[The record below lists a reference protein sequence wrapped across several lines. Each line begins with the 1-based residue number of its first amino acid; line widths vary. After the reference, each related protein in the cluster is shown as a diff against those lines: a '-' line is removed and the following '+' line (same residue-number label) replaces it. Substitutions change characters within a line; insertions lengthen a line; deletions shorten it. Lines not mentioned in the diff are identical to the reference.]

1 MTLPYFMGVFY
12 YGFIEASR
20 ELHGRFTGRFT
31 GSSREGHEKFTSS
44 SQVVHGKVT

>member
-20 ELHGRFTGRFT
+20 ELHGRFTG
-31 GSSREGHEKFTSS
+31 GSREGSREVHEKVTRS
-44 SQVVHGKVT
+44 SQVVHK